1 MLFHLCNSKR
11 PCDENLKVVSHVHI
25 KVALENSI
33 FFHNDAGTSSDVCRL
48 LIDLSVR

>member
-25 KVALENSI
+25 KVALENS
-33 FFHNDAGTSSDVCRL
+33 FSTMTLALQVMSADY
-48 LIDLSVR
+48 